1 MSVLRRGQGR
11 CVGRFP
17 VLLVPWQFFR
27 LADAVRCTGH
37 CSALHRLLQR
47 AALGFA
53 ARCVRLRS
61 ALRPTYLPSCHS
73 HGGAFCGK
81 PTSVLYPLHSLLLL
95 LPSVSSVPSSTPYI
109 FFCRPSRCPWAPFP
123 FPSNHT
129 KESSPIQ
136 CSCGRIGLDS
146 VCGCDVCDRAGRR
159 QGCSS
164 CLYPRSRFIS

>member
-1 MSVLRRGQGR
+1 MSVLRRGEGR

-27 LADAVRCTGH
+27 LADAVRCTG
-37 CSALHRLLQR
+37 QR
-47 AALGFA
+47 AASAVA
-53 ARCVRLRS
+53 ARCVWLRS
-61 ALRPTYLPSCHS
+61 ALRPTYLSSCHS
-73 HGGAFCGK
+73 HGGASCGK

-109 FFCRPSRCPWAPFP
+109 FFSRPSRYPWAPFP

-129 KESSPIQ
+129 KESSPIL